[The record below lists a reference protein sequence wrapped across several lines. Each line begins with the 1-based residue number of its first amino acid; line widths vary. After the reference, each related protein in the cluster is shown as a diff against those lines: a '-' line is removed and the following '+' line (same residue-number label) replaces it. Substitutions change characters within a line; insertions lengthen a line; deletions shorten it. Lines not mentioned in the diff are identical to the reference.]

1 MVHLFIHNENQE
13 LLWNIINKCSLFYK
27 TQTLNKEQ
35 WFRNC
40 IQHFYDKIQ
49 NENIQINNKDELQE
63 LNKNVLTYMVTQLHQ
78 ISQQYSGTQ
87 RPQSNLPLITPSI
100 QQTSFISAQ
109 NYMGKEAERANK
121 QEQFNSAFEERQ
133 KQYESLFSKP
143 SLPEIDFSEKKD
155 DGPISNMEELVQQHL
170 KERENEIQK
179 YLTINKILPENIS
192 NSENIIIKEFESS
205 PNEPNINQNNT
216 QNINI

>member
-1 MVHLFIHNENQE
+1 MVHLFIHNQNQE
-13 LLWNIINKCSLFYK
+13 LLWNIINKCNLFYK
-27 TQTLNKEQ
+27 TQSLNKEQ

-63 LNKNVLTYMVTQLHQ
+63 LNKNVLSYMVTQLHQ
-78 ISQQYSGTQ
+78 ISQQYSSSS
-87 RPQSNLPLITPSI
+87 RSQSNLPLITPSV
-100 QQTSFISAQ
+100 QQTTFISAQ

-143 SLPEIDFSEKKD
+143 ALPEIDFSEKKD

-179 YLTINKILPENIS
+179 YLTINKILPENIIPP
-192 NSENIIIKEFESS
+192 ENIVITEFQSS
-205 PNEPNINQNNT
+205 PLQENNT

>member
-1 MVHLFIHNENQE
+1 MVHLFIHNQNQE
-13 LLWNIINKCSLFYK
+13 LLWNIINKCNLFYK

-63 LNKNVLTYMVTQLHQ
+63 LNKNVLSYMVTQLQQ

-100 QQTSFISAQ
+100 QQPTFISSQ
-109 NYMGKEAERANK
+109 NYMGKETERANK
-121 QEQFNSAFEERQ
+121 QEQFNSAFEQRQ

-143 SLPEIDFSEKKD
+143 ALPEIDFSEKKD

-179 YLTINKILPENIS
+179 YLTINKILPEHIIPP
-192 NSENIIIKEFESS
+192 ENIVIPEFQSS
-205 PNEPNINQNNT
+205 PLQENNT